1 MRIIYP
7 SAPFVR
13 VRNSRCAVY
22 YIRYGF
28 AKKNDSTLVRSYNV
42 CSLSHAIVFA
52 MKTRW
57 YNGQTGLNTRWKL
70 ILWIFHK
77 TRAVVFCDLFM
88 TCRLWRRTFCKNK
101 NWRLNWLPNICGQ
114 LLRGK
119 EKRVR
124 KTSIS
129 VASSIFFN
137 RRVKV
142 IAVINSLRLCGDQK
156 CFYKSFSHRSN

>member
-1 MRIIYP
+1 MRRIYP

-22 YIRYGF
+22 ILHPERLCQ
-28 AKKNDSTLVRSYNV
+28 KNDSTLVRLYNV

-77 TRAVVFCDLFM
+77 TRAVVFCDLFL
-88 TCRLWRRTFCKNK
+88 TWRHCSEERLVKKKLTFKLAPEYLWTTLTRCMDARKNEFIKRTIQ
-101 NWRLNWLPNICGQ
+101 WRLQYFSTGESKWL
-114 LLRGK
+114 R
-119 EKRVR
+119 
-124 KTSIS
+124 
-129 VASSIFFN
+129 
-137 RRVKV
+137 
-142 IAVINSLRLCGDQK
+142 
-156 CFYKSFSHRSN
+156 